1 MIFKVYQTYISKQF
15 LFTFVKTIFI
25 FVTLAFILNIF
36 EEINFFKDLNVSIG
50 IPIFLTFLNIPSIIF
65 EIFPFIFLITTQFFF
80 IKLIEQNENISFKN
94 FGLSNSKIIKLLAI
108 LSFLIGMII
117 VTIFYNLSSNLKHSY
132 LNIKNSYA
140 KDNKYLAVITE
151 NGIWIKDEKDGITSI
166 INAENLKGNFLNNV
180 DIVQFDRNFNFI
192 QNISTKKI
200 NIKNKIWKSKK
211 AVLNNEQK
219 SNQSIADYEL
229 NTNIDFQDINSLFS
243 NLTALSIFELN
254 DLKKK
259 YNDIN
264 YSSIEVNSAIQK
276 IISFPFYLMLMTILS
291 STIMMNIKQN
301 RSKIFH
307 LIFGILISVIIY
319 YLSFFFEELGKNEQ
333 VPVVISIWIPLIMI
347 SVISMVNLVRINEK

>member
-333 VPVVISIWIPLIMI
+333 VPIVVSIWIPLLMI
-347 SVISMVNLVRINEK
+347 SIISMINLVRINDR

>member
-1 MIFKVYQTYISKQF
+1 MIFKVYQNYISKQF
-15 LFTFVKTIFI
+15 LLTFVKTVFI

-36 EEINFFKDLNVSIG
+36 EEINFFKDLDVSMG
-50 IPIFLTFLNIPSIIF
+50 IPVFLTFLNIPSIIF

-108 LSFLIGMII
+108 LSFLIGVII

-151 NGIWIKDEKDGITSI
+151 NGIWIKDEKDGVTSI
-166 INAENLKGNFLNNV
+166 INAESLKNNFLNNV
-180 DIVQFDRNFNFI
+180 DIVQFDKDFNFI
-192 QNISTKKI
+192 QNVSTKKI
-200 NIKNKIWKSKK
+200 NIKDKIWKSEN
-211 AVLNNEQK
+211 ALINNEQEANK
-219 SNQSIADYEL
+219 SISDYQF

-243 NLTALSIFELN
+243 NLTSLSFFELN
-254 DLKKK
+254 ELKNK
-259 YNDIN
+259 YRDIN
-264 YSSIEVNSAIQK
+264 YSSIDVDSAIQK

-301 RSKIFH
+301 KTKIFH

-333 VPVVISIWIPLIMI
+333 VPIIVSIWVPLLMISI
-347 SVISMVNLVRINEK
+347 VSMVNLVRINEK

>member
-1 MIFKVYQTYISKQF
+1 MIFKVYENYISKQF
-15 LFTFVKTIFI
+15 LSTFIKTIFI
-25 FVTLAFILNIF
+25 FLTLAFILNIF
-36 EEINFFKDLNVSIG
+36 EEINFFKDLDVSIG

-108 LSFLIGMII
+108 LSLILGVII

-151 NGIWIKDEKDGITSI
+151 NGIWIKDAKDGITSI
-166 INAENLKGNFLNNV
+166 INAENLKGNILNNV
-180 DIVQFDRNFNFI
+180 DIVQFDEEFNFV
-192 QNISTKKI
+192 QNISAEKI
-200 NIKNKIWKSKK
+200 NIKNKIWKSKN
-211 AVLNNEQK
+211 VLFNNEQV
-219 SNQSIADYEL
+219 SNQKINDYQL
-229 NTNIDFQDINSLFS
+229 NTNINFKDINSLFS
-243 NLTALSIFELN
+243 NLTSLSIFELN
-254 DLKKK
+254 ELKNK
-259 YNDIN
+259 YDDIN
-264 YSSIEVNSAIQK
+264 YSSIEVESAIQK

-333 VPVVISIWIPLIMI
+333 VPIMVSIWIPLLMI
-347 SVISMVNLVRINEK
+347 SIVSMVNLVRINEK